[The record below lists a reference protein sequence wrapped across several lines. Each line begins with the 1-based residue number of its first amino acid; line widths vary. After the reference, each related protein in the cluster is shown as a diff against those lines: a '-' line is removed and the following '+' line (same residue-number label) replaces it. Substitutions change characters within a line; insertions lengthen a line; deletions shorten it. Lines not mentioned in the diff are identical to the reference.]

1 MLESPSRPSTRTCRP
16 RQKKPPSHVTEGPQ
30 PRGGEG
36 GVGAAGCRPG
46 QAERQ
51 WPFSGHVQD
60 CRRCGGW
67 GGAVKLWAAGH
78 RRQGYPVCYR
88 SFAGDEPARA
98 EQRIPDRGG
107 GTWWATPAFQ
117 ARLQTGATAYSMEA
131 ESTELPPRRGAGLAA
146 VIPRK
151 RCAGWGLHR
160 ARPCGLHYGP
170 ATPPGSSC
178 ARADAGRAAPA
189 TEGGGASGGE
199 GGSSG
204 TSAT

>member
-1 MLESPSRPSTRTCRP
+1 M
-16 RQKKPPSHVTEGPQ
+16 
-30 PRGGEG
+30 
-36 GVGAAGCRPG
+36 GAAGCRPG

-60 CRRCGGW
+60 CHRCGG
-67 GGAVKLWAAGH
+67 GGDAVELWAERH
-78 RRQGYPVCYR
+78 QRQGHPVCYR
-88 SFAGDEPARA
+88 SIAGDEPARA
-98 EQRIPDRGG
+98 KQRIPDGG
-107 GTWWATPAFQ
+107 GGAWWTTAAFQ
-117 ARLQTGATAYSMEA
+117 ARLQTGAATCSMEA
-131 ESTELPPRRGAGLAA
+131 ESTELPSGRGAGLAT

-160 ARPCGLHYGP
+160 ARPCRLHHSP
-170 ATPPGSSC
+170 ATPPGSNC

-204 TSAT
+204 ASAT